1 MDRCPDRIHPPPWP
15 SAKLNLPGMREG
27 PWNGSHRFEAMHEAS
42 LIKDVLDTSLL
53 TMRRAGGSSIRVVK
67 LRVGALAGVVPEA
80 LQFAFDSLKSG
91 TAAEDSQLEIDW
103 KPALLECPRCQQS
116 VSTESYPDLC
126 PSCGD
131 VLSTL
136 IQGTELDLVSVEVS
150 RDG

>member
-1 MDRCPDRIHPPPWP
+1 MHEISLIEQVLEIAIEQAKKRGGNRIHQ
-15 SAKLNLPGMREG
+15 LNMRLGEI
-27 PWNGSHRFEAMHEAS
+27 S
-42 LIKDVLDTSLL
+42 
-53 TMRRAGGSSIRVVK
+53 
-67 LRVGALAGVVPEA
+67 GVVPEA

-91 TAAEDSQLEIDW
+91 TAAEQSQLEIDC

-131 VLSTL
+131 VISTL